1 MSIFFGKVLSKEQLV
16 NDISSLKKKSKKIVF
31 TNGCFDILHP
41 GHVSY
46 LAEARSLGDILVVG
60 LDTDES
66 VRKLK
71 GESRPIQNQ
80 EARAK
85 VLTSLRSV
93 DYVCFFGEGNPEP
106 LIEAIAPDVLVKGGD
121 WQSDQ
126 IVGSQIVLGD
136 GGMVKSLAFVDGY
149 STTSLIEKI
158 WNLR

>member
-1 MSIFFGKVLSKEQLV
+1 MNSFFGKVLSKEQLV

-106 LIEAIAPDVLVKGGD
+106 LIEAIVPDVLVKGGD
-121 WQSDQ
+121 WQPEQ
-126 IVGSQIVLGD
+126 IRGSKFVRAS
-136 GGMVKSLAFVDGY
+136 GGEVKSLKFVEGN
-149 STTSLIEKI
+149 STTNIVGKI
-158 WNLR
+158 KEQN